1 MEHDEFMISNG
12 DTLGHEVLFHK
23 LGIFLK
29 RDIHVLKNYTLLR
42 ERLLDTMIDNA
53 RVELCTNTTKIV
65 TLRFGDTKLLK
76 CVRDLFGELFPVI
89 GLLYTRID
97 IIGHAIKIET
107 REIGTPIGHWCFLP
121 KFERLEAKF
130 EHPLRFVL
138 CLRNVTN
145 KRLVGANKGDI
156 FVALCHLLWS
166 SLYY

>member
-65 TLRFGDTKLLK
+65 TLR
-76 CVRDLFGELFPVI
+76 FGELFPVI

-156 FVALCHLLWS
+156 FVALSHLLWS